1 MYDADIQSMD
11 AAAKGAKSW
20 MAPQINTGLF
30 MTPYNVKMWKANEM
44 NPEWV
49 LYAGLYA
56 NDSQRIKTK
65 SRFKLHECDV
75 SCRSRK

>member
-1 MYDADIQSMD
+1 
-11 AAAKGAKSW
+11 

-44 NPEWV
+44 NRNGSYMLGFTQMIP
-49 LYAGLYA
+49 
-56 NDSQRIKTK
+56 IKTK

>member
-1 MYDADIQSMD
+1 
-11 AAAKGAKSW
+11 

-44 NPEWV
+44 NPEWA

-56 NDSQRIKTK
+56 NDSQCIKTK
-65 SRFKLHECDV
+65 SRFKL
-75 SCRSRK
+75 

>member
-1 MYDADIQSMD
+1 MD

-44 NPEWV
+44 NPEI
-49 LYAGLYA
+49 LY
-56 NDSQRIKTK
+56 
-65 SRFKLHECDV
+65 
-75 SCRSRK
+75 